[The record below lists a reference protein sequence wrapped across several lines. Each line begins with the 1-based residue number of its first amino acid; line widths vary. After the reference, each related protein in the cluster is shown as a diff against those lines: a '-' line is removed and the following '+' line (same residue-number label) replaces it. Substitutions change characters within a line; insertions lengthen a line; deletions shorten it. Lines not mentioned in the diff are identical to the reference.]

1 MIVQYNTGAALCFAS
16 DHALRHIR
24 ALLCALAGLIRS
36 LPPSLTPNST
46 ANSHCASLAKEAL
59 YYKKEAQ
66 DNEAGLAA
74 MKAGGEGNVKQQEQV
89 LGETLSMIPHS
100 EALLK
105 KNLEELS
112 AMVQQ
117 QQQQEEE
124 EETTGDGAG
133 AESGS
138 SGEWLTAAKKLLEEN
153 GMGSDGGDDG
163 KAEEE
168 TTEVDGLDDGEA
180 F

>member
-1 MIVQYNTGAALCFAS
+1 MPCQSCFAWT
-16 DHALRHIR
+16 HP
-24 ALLCALAGLIRS
+24 LA
-36 LPPSLTPNST
+36 PSLTHNST
-46 ANSHCASLAKEAL
+46 ANSHFASLAKEAL

-117 QQQQEEE
+117 QQQQQEEE
-124 EETTGDGAG
+124 EKTTGDGADAGAG

-138 SGEWLTAAKKLLEEN
+138 SGEWLSAAKKLLEEN